1 MINARHQKLLV
12 NSLSHLKLGKDKM
25 NANESEE
32 FVLQELSTCRN
43 YIDEI
48 IGVKT
53 NEDILDKLFNEFCI
67 GK

>member
-1 MINARHQKLLV
+1 MR
-12 NSLSHLKLGKDKM
+12 
-25 NANESEE
+25 NESEE

-43 YIDEI
+43 FIDEI
-48 IGVKT
+48 IGVKS